1 MIINNDIHNGWD
13 IINKIKKLKKL
24 YLIYFKDQPTI
35 YSNIRLLIIKIFS
48 IIILIITFSLF
59 HTNIY
64 YKFGRNKDISRKY
77 LNIKFDS
84 KNVSF
89 KKSINYIKNC
99 ISTYLFK
106 FQPLSSFKL
115 EDPKISVVVPL
126 FNCEKY
132 ILRAVKSIQ
141 YQNISNIE
149 IILIEDYSKDNT
161 LSIIEKIQKEDQ
173 RIRIIRNQKNMGV
186 LYSRSIG
193 VLSSK
198 GKYLFTLDNDDLF
211 LNNDIFDFTTK
222 IADEG
227 NFDIVEFK
235 AFTNMI
241 LNNDLL
247 NNKIKNAKFMRDQP
261 TPFALYQPELGMF
274 PIPTGNKTGSYGL
287 RDIFLWG
294 KCIKTNI
301 YKTALNKYGFD
312 RYSRFMIRYEDVLV
326 NYLIFN
332 IAESFIFIPKYGI
345 YHVNRLGSGASI
357 GWTKV
362 PRNTNI
368 LYLIDAIIDFSRNYL
383 NNKKLA
389 SHIII
394 YFLKLRRVTKTLTSN
409 EYNIKLITSCI
420 KRILNSPYINNIH
433 KNEIRM
439 IVKKMEFIK
448 LY

>member
-1 MIINNDIHNGWD
+1 M
-13 IINKIKKLKKL
+13 
-24 YLIYFKDQPTI
+24 
-35 YSNIRLLIIKIFS
+35 
-48 IIILIITFSLF
+48 
-59 HTNIY
+59 
-64 YKFGRNKDISRKY
+64 
-77 LNIKFDS
+77 
-84 KNVSF
+84 
-89 KKSINYIKNC
+89 
-99 ISTYLFK
+99 
-106 FQPLSSFKL
+106 SSFKL

>member
-1 MIINNDIHNGWD
+1 MEC
-13 IINKIKKLKKL
+13 
-24 YLIYFKDQPTI
+24 YL
-35 YSNIRLLIIKIFS
+35 
-48 IIILIITFSLF
+48 
-59 HTNIY
+59 
-64 YKFGRNKDISRKY
+64 
-77 LNIKFDS
+77 
-84 KNVSF
+84 
-89 KKSINYIKNC
+89 
-99 ISTYLFK
+99 
-106 FQPLSSFKL
+106 
-115 EDPKISVVVPL
+115 
-126 FNCEKY
+126 
-132 ILRAVKSIQ
+132 
-141 YQNISNIE
+141 
-149 IILIEDYSKDNT
+149 
-161 LSIIEKIQKEDQ
+161 QKEN
-173 RIRIIRNQKNMGV
+173 I
-186 LYSRSIG
+186 
-193 VLSSK
+193 
-198 GKYLFTLDNDDLF
+198 YLFTLDNDDLF